1 MVFIK
6 ILKEFTEHFEVMP
19 DIVVELRQN
28 QIYFLPY
35 QGIKKLLEEG
45 SAQLIWSIWRQVV
58 FK

>member
-45 SAQLIWSIWRQVV
+45 SAQLIWSIWQ
-58 FK
+58 